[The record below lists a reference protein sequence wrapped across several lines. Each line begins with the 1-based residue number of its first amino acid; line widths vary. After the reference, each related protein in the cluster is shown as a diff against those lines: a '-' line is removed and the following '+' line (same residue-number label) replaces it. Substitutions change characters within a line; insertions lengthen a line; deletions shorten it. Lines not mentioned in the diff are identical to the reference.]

1 MSMQIPCPRRLRR
14 GWMLAWLLVLAGC
27 CCASAL
33 AAVPELPRFRVLG
46 AEQGLPSTEISR
58 LALDRDGYLW
68 IASGDGLARYDG
80 REFRLWRHDPA
91 DPQSLR
97 CNYVQEL
104 HIDARNRVWVACE
117 GGGLSMLDG
126 RRRGFR
132 HFNMATQP
140 AMRSDEVFAIA
151 SRSDEVVFGTYAGG
165 LYRVPANGRVQRIQ
179 AGDGEIDAMLD
190 GAIVGLGFD
199 DAGVLWVGT
208 FKGMVRYDG
217 TRASAYRLPGPADA
231 QQKVA
236 AVMALADGLWVSAG
250 GELYRL
256 GHDGRWQRA
265 DWTGALQ
272 RGALCMAEDGNG
284 GYWLGNG
291 QGLWHKPANGALRRI
306 GEGEAAVAGA
316 NVVVSMLRD
325 KEGGLWVSLPTRGLG
340 YLRPGWRRLAVL
352 GPAHGLAPDLYAS
365 LAPARDGS
373 VWLAG
378 TGGNVY
384 RLQPSSGELGKP
396 LWTPG
401 LPGVRVL
408 SVLEDTAGQL
418 WLGSSAMLLRGPAG
432 GGALQGWGRTSAA
445 DATPDIGVNSWL
457 RQRADGT
464 LWVAAP
470 GFGVQVRALADGHV
484 LDNIHGPQRGL
495 AAAAD
500 IAAFDL
506 APDGT
511 PWLAAERLHYWDSA
525 AGQFRA
531 PPEFAGERV
540 QSFAFADAQTLWLHR
555 LSGLELWRREGGHWR
570 QLHRYAAA
578 EGVPATESQGLVVD
592 QQGRAWLG
600 TRRGLFRVDPRHT
613 PAVRAF
619 GTRDG
624 LGSQEVVKR
633 GLLMAADGVLVAAA
647 ADGSVVLLDTRLPD
661 PPPVPLTLSVESVQV
676 RRGERLLALPVSG
689 GFALQPDDRD
699 LRVVARLLS
708 FVDPEGIVYR
718 FRLAGYDRDWVAVGA
733 TGERTLPQLPA
744 GAHVLEVQARTR
756 NGAWSP
762 TLRLPFRVYPPWWRS
777 VWGIAGLL
785 AAAALLVLASLR
797 AYRRRLR
804 RQHAWQLA
812 LHKQEVAEQASLA
825 KTRFLATLGH
835 EVRTPMTGVLGMS
848 ELLLATPLD
857 PRQRGYTE
865 SIRRAGTH
873 LLHLVNDALDL
884 ARIEAGRLQLDLQP
898 FALQALIAD
907 VVNLMAP
914 LAQARGLRFEC
925 HDTLPGAVTVN
936 GDAVRVRQILLNLI
950 GNAIKFTASGSVT
963 LHVSPLHSGHGLC
976 VEVVDTGPGISAEQ
990 QARLFQRFEQGEGP
1004 RTAARYGG
1012 SGLGLAISQE
1022 LAMAMGGRI
1031 QVDSRLGHGARFRVT
1046 LPLRWQPRAAEAVT
1060 VVPLPARAQAPLRIL
1075 LVEDEPTV
1083 AQVMAELL
1091 RSRGH
1096 HVVCA
1101 AHGLDA
1107 LTEVTQG
1114 TFDLGLLDLDL
1125 PALDG
1130 LALAR
1135 QLRALGYD
1143 FPLIA
1148 VTARSDGEA
1157 EAAAKAAGFAC
1168 FVRKPVTG
1176 DMLAE
1181 AIGAA
1186 MEVEAGTRD
1195 PGPGTRKA

>member
-1 MSMQIPCPRRLRR
+1 MQTPRPRRLRR

-27 CCASAL
+27 CTSAL
-33 AAVPELPRFRVLG
+33 ATVPELPRFRVLG
-46 AEQGLPSTEISR
+46 AEHGLPSSEISR
-58 LALDRDGYLW
+58 LGLDRDGYLW

-80 REFRLWRHDPA
+80 REFRIWRHDPD

-117 GGGLSMLDG
+117 GGGLSMLDAG
-126 RRRGFR
+126 RRGFR

-140 AMRSDEVFAIA
+140 AMRSDDVFAIT
-151 SRSDEVVFGTYAGG
+151 SRGDEIVFGTYAGG
-165 LYRVPANGRVQRIQ
+165 LYRLPADGHVQRIQ
-179 AGDGEIDAMLD
+179 AGDGEVDAMLD
-190 GAIVGLGFD
+190 SAVVGLAFD
-199 DAGVLWVGT
+199 RSGVLWVGT
-208 FKGMVRYDG
+208 IKGLVRYDG
-217 TRASAYRLPGPADA
+217 SRASAYRLPGSDGT
-231 QQKVA
+231 QQRLS
-236 AVMALADGLWVSAG
+236 ALAALSDGVWVG
-250 GELYRL
+250 VNRDLYRL

-272 RGALCMAEDGNG
+272 RGVLCMAEDGSG

-291 QGLWHKPANGALRRI
+291 QGLWHKPADGALRHI
-306 GEGEAAVAGA
+306 SEGEAAVSGA
-316 NVVVSMLRD
+316 NVVVSTLRD

-340 YLRPGWRRLAVL
+340 YLRPDWRRLAVL
-352 GPAHGLAPDLYAS
+352 GPAHGLVPDLYAG
-365 LAPARDGS
+365 LAPARDGGA
-373 VWLAG
+373 WLAG

-384 RLQPSSGELGKP
+384 RLQPASGELRKST
-396 LWTPG
+396 WTSA
-401 LPGVRVL
+401 LPDMRL
-408 SVLEDTAGQL
+408 MSVLQDATGML
-418 WLGSSAMLLRGPAG
+418 WLGSSGTLLHGPAG
-432 GGALQGWGRTSAA
+432 GGVLQGWSHRSAR
-445 DATPDIGVNSWL
+445 DPTPDIGGNAWM
-457 RQRADGT
+457 RERADGS
-464 LWVAAP
+464 LWVAVP

-500 IAAFDL
+500 ITAFDL

-511 PWLAAERLHYWDSA
+511 PWLAVAEHLHYWDA
-525 AGQFRA
+525 ATGQFRA

-555 LSGLELWRREGGHWR
+555 LSGLELWRREGGRWR

-600 TRRGLFRVDPRHT
+600 MRRGLFRIDPRHQ

-619 GTRDG
+619 GTRNG
-624 LGSQEVVKR
+624 LSSQEVVKR

-647 ADGSVVLLDTRLPD
+647 ADGSVALLDTRLPD

-718 FRLAGYDRDWVAVGA
+718 FRLPGYDRDWVAVGA

-785 AAAALLVLASLR
+785 AAGALLLLVSLR

-925 HDTLPGAVTVN
+925 HDTLPGMVTVN

-963 LHVSPLHSGHGLC
+963 LHVSPLHSGYGLC
-976 VEVVDTGPGISAEQ
+976 VEVADTGPGISAEQ

-1046 LPLRWQPRAAEAVT
+1046 LPLRWQARPAEAAT

-1096 HVVCA
+1096 HVACA
-1101 AHGLDA
+1101 AHGLEA

-1157 EAAAKAAGFAC
+1157 EAAAKAAGFAG

-1176 DMLAE
+1176 DMLAA
-1181 AIGAA
+1181 AIRRVMDGG
-1186 MEVEAGTRD
+1186 AGTRD
-1195 PGPGTRKA
+1195 SGPGTRKA